1 MSMVVTVTA
10 LPDVIPPVWRILT
23 KFAYFMGLACAI
35 GGLWTYLSVV
45 RPAVRRDT
53 TVNPDDAAL
62 LTRRALRLAAV
73 GTIVLLVVA
82 WFQLAARVARAGK
95 GMAYADALRPSAVAD
110 YLTKPAKAGEWISTG
125 ALVTVANVCI
135 VLAALV
141 LLPMLF
147 GRMPRWSHAA
157 AVTAAGL
164 TVAASLVPS
173 IPAKAVEFGDVV
185 AKMLIQAHII
195 GGSLWVGG
203 LIALALLARTRRHLD
218 VSAGDVWAR
227 IWARFGVL
235 ALVAVGMVLV
245 SGVRLT
251 YREVGAWEQFVTT
264 PFGRFLLAKIVLVVG
279 LVAAGAYNQLV
290 LMPKIARAQR
300 AGRLSNVFAYVL
312 VTFPRVVLTEVVLGI
327 GVLAIVPFLN
337 GSARAQAAGHEIEGP
352 VMDGGLFSAG
362 LLLVATLAAS
372 FYATAKASDGLGR
385 RDLTGE
391 GVAAT
396 S

>member
-1 MSMVVTVTA
+1 MSMVVTATA

-23 KFAYFMGLACAI
+23 KFSYFMGLACAI
-35 GGLWTYLSVV
+35 GGVWTYLSVV

-125 ALVTVANVCI
+125 ALVTVANLCI

-173 IPAKAVEFGDVV
+173 IPTKAAE
-185 AKMLIQAHII
+185 
-195 GGSLWVGG
+195 
-203 LIALALLARTRRHLD
+203 
-218 VSAGDVWAR
+218 AGDPQWTHL
-227 IWARFGVL
+227 W
-235 ALVAVGMVLV
+235 
-245 SGVRLT
+245 
-251 YREVGAWEQFVTT
+251 
-264 PFGRFLLAKIVLVVG
+264 
-279 LVAAGAYNQLV
+279 AGAGWRRTASA
-290 LMPKIARAQR
+290 MPGRMIDGD
-300 AGRLSNVFAYVL
+300 AGRI
-312 VTFPRVVLTEVVLGI
+312 TRW
-327 GVLAIVPFLN
+327 LA
-337 GSARAQAAGHEIEGP
+337 GREG
-352 VMDGGLFSAG
+352 
-362 LLLVATLAAS
+362 
-372 FYATAKASDGLGR
+372 
-385 RDLTGE
+385 
-391 GVAAT
+391 
-396 S
+396 